1 MGGGGVQQ
9 QAEQNQLN
17 ISNQN
22 EALDQQYAQMAQQII
37 NRGQALEQ
45 PLIQQQTALAS
56 GDPTAV
62 NQAAAPGLT
71 QIANS
76 ENSARESIYT
86 NVPAGAG
93 REFALSQLP
102 IQSYG
107 QSANYLNSIVNQA
120 PQTLAQLGAGQLNL
134 GTTEQGAAQGA
145 GSLAVGAA
153 GGAANEANQGKSA
166 TLGFLGSLA
175 GAAASPFSFGG
186 G

>member
-1 MGGGGVQQ
+1 MGGGPSAAQQ
-9 QAEQNQLN
+9 TQLATANEQLGL
-17 ISNQN
+17 
-22 EALDQQYAQMAQQII
+22 EQQYASEAQQFLTQ
-37 NRGQALEQ
+37 GQTLEQ
-45 PLIQQQTALAS
+45 PYITQQTQLAS
-56 GDPTAV
+56 GNPTAV

-71 QIANS
+71 QISNQM
-76 ENSARESIYT
+76 NQARESIYN

-102 IQSYG
+102 ISAAG

-120 PQTLAQLGAGQLNL
+120 PQNLAQLGAGQLGVGL
-134 GTTEQGAAQGA
+134 QQEGAGQGA
-145 GSLAVGAA
+145 GTLSSSSA
-153 GGAANEANQGKSA
+153 GSVAQTQAEGKAS